1 MASNRETNRG
11 HQRRFLDR
19 QRAQGRRRLTLQV
32 PPEHVAAHRA
42 AAAGRPQELAQLRE
56 HVAGKVRAYV
66 IGRLDRWHGKNL
78 MRAARAEARMHPAGS
93 NAPPARVRFGHSPP
107 EEFRLRL
114 REAGWWYDWISVT
127 WHPPEDPGRW
137 AETGALI
144 AEAEAAE
151 IRVERLAPGP
161 AIEDLDTPVMPSA
174 SAWRQ
179 YHPEALRSAS
189 ESGASWMQGF
199 RTIMQAAR
207 REQLDRLTE
216 REEPPRDPVRLSLWV
231 RVEDAESHQ
240 LAAWS
245 PHAMGRL
252 RDRLAAEL
260 APEVRRRV
268 ALRMARQTDGAREM
282 QERAGR
288 PVRIRFVTR
297 PPATARNRLKDAGWR
312 YDPAGDVWIRP
323 PDPARRDASA
333 PLLEELAEAYGVRR
347 VA

>member
-1 MASNRETNRG
+1 MASDRETNRE

-19 QRAQGRRRLTLQV
+19 QRAQGLRRLTLQV

-42 AAAGRPQELAQLRE
+42 AAAGRPQELTPLRE
-56 HVAGKVRAYV
+56 HVEDTVRSYV
-66 IGRLDRWHGKNL
+66 IERLGRWHRRNL
-78 MRAARAEARMHPAGS
+78 VRAARAEALRHPAGS
-93 NAPPARVRFGHSPP
+93 NAPPARVRFGRIPP
-107 EEFRLRL
+107 EEFRLKL
-114 REAGWWYDWISVT
+114 REAGWWYDWIAFT

-137 AETGALI
+137 SVTEALI
-144 AEAEAAE
+144 AEAEVAG
-151 IRVERLAPGP
+151 IPVGRLAPGP
-161 AIEDLDTPVMPSA
+161 AIEDLDTPVMPSP

-179 YHPEALRSAS
+179 HHPHALHKPD
-189 ESGASWMQGF
+189 GMPGF
-199 RTIMQAAR
+199 RPAMQAAR
-207 REQLDRLTE
+207 RAQLNRLTG
-216 REEPPRDPVRLSLWV
+216 RGEPPRDPVRLSLWV
-231 RVEDAESHQ
+231 RVGDAEAHQ

-260 APEVRRRV
+260 APEIRRRV
-268 ALRMARQTDGAREM
+268 ALRMARQADNAREM

-288 PVRIRFVTR
+288 HGRIRFVTR